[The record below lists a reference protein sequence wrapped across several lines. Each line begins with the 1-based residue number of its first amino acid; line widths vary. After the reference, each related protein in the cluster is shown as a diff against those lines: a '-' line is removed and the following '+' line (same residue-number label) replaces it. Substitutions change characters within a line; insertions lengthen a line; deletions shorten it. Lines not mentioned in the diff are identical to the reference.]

1 MHPLPTD
8 AMRIAPEIT
17 TRPVPRGDDEAPQSE
32 VLAQRSPTGKLVNG
46 ATLEAAIQWR
56 DCYLLL
62 MTNDIPYEE
71 TLSMHLLDGSF
82 TLLDTATL
90 GAAYSTGTFA
100 ALELFEPDQVG
111 FRFIGDTPWRIEL
124 LTEPEF
130 KVPLVSDPRGV
141 SRPFNFSR
149 RFRVHGNPQPQ
160 TR

>member
-1 MHPLPTD
+1 
-8 AMRIAPEIT
+8 MRTAPEIT
-17 TRPVPRGDDEAPQSE
+17 TRPVPRGEDEIPQSE
-32 VLAQRSPTGKLVNG
+32 ILLQGSPTGKLVNG
-46 ATLEAAIQWR
+46 ATLEAAVQWR

-71 TLSMHLLDGSF
+71 RLSMHLLDGSF
-82 TLLDTATL
+82 ALLDTASL

-100 ALELFEPDQVG
+100 ALELLEPDQVS
-111 FRFIGDTPWRIEL
+111 FRFIGDTLWRVEL

-130 KVPLVSDPRGV
+130 KVPLLGDPRGV
-141 SRPFNFSR
+141 SRPLNFSR